1 MNKSELI
8 KAIAT
13 KAGLPQKQ
21 AADALTV
28 FQTIIVEALK
38 AGENVQ
44 VTGFGTFEVRTRA
57 AVKSNMVYKL
67 CNHMVYT
74 SAKRR
79 GVRMRWRE
87 AEGRPEPH
95 SHGALT
101 GGHVSVHRGSSLMR

>member
-21 AADALTV
+21 AADALTA
-28 FQTIIVEALK
+28 FQTVILEALK

-57 AVKSNMVYKL
+57 ARQSRNPR
-67 CNHMVYT
+67 T
-74 SAKRR
+74 
-79 GVRMRWRE
+79 GE
-87 AEGRPEPH
+87 AVEIPEKKVPAFKA
-95 SHGALT
+95 GKVLKEA
-101 GGHVSVHRGSSLMR
+101 VQ